1 MPGEHQANC
10 IARQRRNH
18 RSLLVRSNLPLFS
31 IRSQLSIGESLA
43 IRLEAV
49 GHFTLL
55 YDKNV
60 QPRI

>member
-1 MPGEHQANC
+1 MPGQQQANC
-10 IARQRRNH
+10 VPHQRRNH
-18 RSLLVRSNLPLFS
+18 RSFLGRSSLPLFS
-31 IRSQLSIGESLA
+31 IRSQLSRGEALA

-49 GHFTLL
+49 FHFTLL